1 VNPIVVKELRQAVR
15 GRFVV
20 TLLILSLLAQMIT
33 VIAAMIGQR
42 IESTN
47 AERLA
52 VGGTLFTF
60 IYNVLIF
67 GTMILIPIYTGVRM
81 MAERSDSNVDLLFI
95 TTIRPRNV
103 ILGKI
108 VSAAALTALIFS
120 AAVPFL
126 MFSYVLRGID
136 FIAIIY
142 VTTAGYFL
150 VVSQSI
156 LAIFIGAVPASRPF
170 RILLALAVF
179 FFTFGMAIFVNE
191 MLIRASHSGVSFVS
205 GSPWRD
211 MVSMLT
217 IIAALDVLFVFL
229 SIALISPPSANRAL
243 PLRALLTTLWAVTLG
258 LTLWVVE
265 ASGSADV
272 LMLWAVLMAALQ
284 TLVLFSAIGERE
296 EWGPRITRTI
306 PRALPKR
313 VLAFLFYS
321 GGGGTVWAIAMMLLT
336 VALYRAI
343 AGRYTSTLAVNDAAT
358 WLFDG
363 CACVIG
369 YAGSALWLRRT
380 VLARRIPIRN
390 TWALVLALLIVLA
403 VVPPLIALAADSDG
417 PQFSTVIRVTTLA
430 DPFPVTSP
438 PQLWMAR
445 TAILGAWAA
454 VVLAAN
460 VPWLMDLFGRFR
472 NVGQAP
478 SPVRLQ
484 IATE

>member
-1 VNPIVVKELRQAVR
+1 
-15 GRFVV
+15 
-20 TLLILSLLAQMIT
+20 
-33 VIAAMIGQR
+33 
-42 IESTN
+42 
-47 AERLA
+47 
-52 VGGTLFTF
+52 
-60 IYNVLIF
+60 VLIF

-390 TWALVLALLIVLA
+390 TWALVLALFIVLA